1 MCDYF
6 ITLAGDWYFQT
17 KIKPGDFVNLI
28 GKFDEEGHCRVDD
41 G

>member
-1 MCDYF
+1 VCDYF
-6 ITLAGDWYFQT
+6 ITLAGDWYFL

-28 GKFDEEGHCRVDD
+28 GKFDDEGHCKVDN